1 MFWDTNLGGATTFCG
16 AEIERSAC
24 AMGKR
29 GTPFSYMIL
38 KNVIL
43 FFPILIKLGRKTLN
57 DFFYREG
64 CIDWIFCFTERVD
77 NTFVSILSVR

>member
-1 MFWDTNLGGATTFCG
+1 MFWDTNFGGATTFCG

-43 FFPILIKLGRKTLN
+43 FFPILIKLRRKTLN
-57 DFFYREG
+57 DFFIGRG
-64 CIDWIFCFTERVD
+64 VLTGF
-77 NTFVSILSVR
+77 FVSRRGLTTLLFPFCL